1 MIKARAIA
9 SVLFEVLSTVTC
21 AAGSQ
26 VFLDIPFLCHL
37 FDSIFL
43 MFVQLILTRVT
54 SNISRQFCFS
64 TGPCGE

>member
-43 MFVQLILTRVT
+43 MFVQLILT
-54 SNISRQFCFS
+54 
-64 TGPCGE
+64 